1 MTTSLPYSHPAKL
14 VLIDDDP
21 SMVRLLASIIHRSFR
36 HEIEMQPYSDPALAQ
51 DCLERELA
59 DIVVTD
65 LEMPE
70 INGLTILRIAKRRNP
85 CAQVLLVTGHSSVNA
100 LLEALEHG
108 ASDYLLK
115 PVDEA
120 SFLQLIG
127 DALARVVRWRKA
139 LAGTLSASANA
150 AKVSFAYHT
159 HR

>member
-1 MTTSLPYSHPAKL
+1 MMTTSLIPSHPANL

-21 SMVRLLASIIHRSFR
+21 AMVRLLTSIIRRSF
-36 HEIEMQPYSDPALAQ
+36 HHDIEMQPYSDPTLAL
-51 DCLERELA
+51 DCLEQELI
-59 DIVVTD
+59 DIVVSD

-70 INGLTILRIAKRRNP
+70 INGLEILRLAKRRNP

-120 SFLQLIG
+120 SFLHLIG
-127 DALARVVRWRKA
+127 DALARVSRWREA
-139 LAGTLSASANA
+139 LAGTLSLRA
-150 AKVSFAYHT
+150 AVISPLQ